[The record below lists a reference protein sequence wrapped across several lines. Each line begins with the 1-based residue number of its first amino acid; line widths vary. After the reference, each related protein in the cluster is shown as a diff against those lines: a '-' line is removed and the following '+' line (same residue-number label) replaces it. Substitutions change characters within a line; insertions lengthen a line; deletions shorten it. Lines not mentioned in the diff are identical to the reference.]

1 MLAAALLPGLR
12 RQGRDR
18 RGATRPNLCAASSEL
33 SARRLEGVVVVV
45 VAQHGR
51 RTLALIAADEEQL
64 AEAAAAVEEDPSRL

>member
-1 MLAAALLPGLR
+1 M
-12 RQGRDR
+12 
-18 RGATRPNLCAASSEL
+18 
-33 SARRLEGVVVVV
+33 VV